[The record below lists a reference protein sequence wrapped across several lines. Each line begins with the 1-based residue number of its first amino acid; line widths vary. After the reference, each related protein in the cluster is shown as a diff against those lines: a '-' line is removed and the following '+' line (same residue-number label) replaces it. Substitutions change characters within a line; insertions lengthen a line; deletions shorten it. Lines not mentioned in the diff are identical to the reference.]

1 MEEVKDTRIELATEE
16 QSSTGITTIAE
27 TKPIVDAEWCFQ
39 FFDNE
44 PVVFAWNKL
53 ENEQSVPF
61 TLELQP
67 VEGQGV
73 TFASS
78 GMKFRIFPREITEQT
93 ILQRKM
99 ESEQM
104 ANLEKDMKSS
114 ENK

>member
-1 MEEVKDTRIELATEE
+1 MEEVKDTRIELATQE
-16 QSSTGITTIAE
+16 QSTTGTTTIAE
-27 TKPIVDAEWCFQ
+27 SKPIVDAEWCFQ

-53 ENEQSVPF
+53 ENDQSVPF
-61 TLELQP
+61 VLELKP

-93 ILQRKM
+93 KIQRQIELEQTENLQ
-99 ESEQM
+99 Q
-104 ANLEKDMKSS
+104 DIKSS

>member
-1 MEEVKDTRIELATEE
+1 MEEVKDTRIELATQE
-16 QSSTGITTIAE
+16 QPAPGSIGIE
-27 TKPIVDAEWCFQ
+27 SKPIKDAEWCFQ

-61 TLELQP
+61 ILELKP

-73 TFASS
+73 TFSS
-78 GMKFRIFPREITEQT
+78 AGMVFKIFPREITEET
-93 ILQRKM
+93 KIQR
-99 ESEQM
+99 Q
-104 ANLEKDMKSS
+104 LEKEQEAKVQQDLKSS